1 MLRNAENKK
10 KISIDKLAD
19 KVRGFLSYGDG
30 AASDSRIMEY
40 CEEVVFSESELALF
54 SPEEKARIIRKVF
67 CTLRCELEVLQDL
80 ADDPEVT
87 EIMVNGPEDILI
99 EKGSRTWKADVTFES
114 QERLNQVI
122 QRIAGRVGREFND
135 LKPIVDARLEDG
147 SRINAVHS
155 SIALGGPVLTI
166 RKFAGQ
172 RLTMDQLAAAG
183 DITENAAE
191 LLRLL
196 TVCGYNIFVSGGTSS
211 GKTTFLN
218 ILSDFI
224 PPKERVIVIEDSAEL
239 QLRSRENL
247 VRMETKAANG
257 QGKGAVTMKELI
269 KTSLRMRPDRIV
281 VGEVRGPEVVDML
294 AAMSTGHDGSLS
306 TGHGNSPAGMLGR
319 LETMALYGGELPSS
333 VIRSQIAEGIDI
345 FVHLARTRDGH
356 RRVIEIAEL
365 EGLTGGEFVLNT
377 LFKYHPGQGLMPTGN
392 SLKNTEKLLLRG
404 GEEALDRLQ
413 NLFART

>member
-10 KISIDKLAD
+10 KISIDRLAD

-30 AASDSRIMEY
+30 AASDSQIMEY

-294 AAMSTGHDGSLS
+294 SAMSTGHDGSLS

-365 EGLTGGEFVLNT
+365 EGLSGGEFVLNT
-377 LFKYHPGQGLMPTGN
+377 LYRYHPGQGLMPTGN

-413 NLFART
+413 NLFPRT